1 MSINKCNDESCLCH
15 NIPHDKLIQFI
26 KNHKTDI
33 FSILKTNEF
42 TDEIQ
47 NKMTSL
53 EEQLKK
59 EREEKD
65 KLQLCLETKE
75 KELNGSHSM
84 YKGEFRELC
93 QEIKAGKLYGD
104 KYEID
109 GAKKM
114 HCMDIRLK
122 HREYNYIVGF
132 ETKEKKSL
140 TPIDIDKFHTDRLN
154 NRYQAGIMLS
164 TQAPIKG
171 YVTNE
176 HTYHMTENE
185 LYIYSN
191 DGNFIGIIIGFFLD
205 VVECKYLREQSNC
218 PSDSDLYNKLKDK
231 YTRTIEHTV
240 AMYKKWQ
247 SMQKANMEYDKQM
260 MTGLIEMGVSSDLFK
275 NHKYIVTRSKCKGK
289 KHPYG
294 L

>member
-1 MSINKCNDESCLCH
+1 
-15 NIPHDKLIQFI
+15 
-26 KNHKTDI
+26 
-33 FSILKTNEF
+33 
-42 TDEIQ
+42 
-47 NKMTSL
+47 MTSL

-122 HREYNYIVGF
+122 HREHNYIVGF
-132 ETKEKKSL
+132 KTKEKIIVPNRYW
-140 TPIDIDKFHTDRLN
+140 TNFTDRLN
-154 NRYQAGIMLS
+154 NRYQAGIGVKYSS
-164 TQAPIKG
+164 TIKG

-176 HTYHMTENE
+176 HTYHMTEMN
-185 LYIYSN
+185 YIYSN
-191 DGNFIGIIIGFFLD
+191 GG
-205 VVECKYLREQSNC
+205 
-218 PSDSDLYNKLKDK
+218 
-231 YTRTIEHTV
+231 
-240 AMYKKWQ
+240 
-247 SMQKANMEYDKQM
+247 
-260 MTGLIEMGVSSDLFK
+260 
-275 NHKYIVTRSKCKGK
+275 
-289 KHPYG
+289 
-294 L
+294 